1 MIVVDG
7 LALTLS
13 QVAEIIAPIPRFHYT
28 PAQTEDKLLC
38 NLRRSIYQ
46 GLLIFLG
53 LLLTSPAPAAST
65 QQTAPSS
72 IGKSDGNLPSLGAIK
87 DCLKEAR
94 SAECLDN
101 LFGEALKSHTTAEA
115 LQLIQGLE
123 AQDPELRRDCHPVV
137 HAIGRETFRL
147 KGNIHDSFSACNQ
160 TCHSGCYHGSVERF
174 LRGDEVY
181 SQTDKHPSQA
191 ELKQKAAVACDPN
204 TPMRLRFQ
212 CLHGLGHALM
222 FFSRY
227 DLGQSLGACDA
238 LPDDWSRNSCYGGV
252 FMENVSNST
261 NEKKNFSP
269 TEYHVPCNRMD
280 SKYRRECYMMQTS
293 RMSEMGLSTQRL
305 FDECDKAGEYR
316 EACTQSVGRDLSNRA
331 RVGQPGFAAQECE
344 MAREEIRRACV
355 RGIVYAL
362 VDNTWDGHYAMPF
375 CDHLSEEIDQ
385 DNCFKESAGYLRT
398 VFGKSNDEIIHDCSR
413 HAAKSR
419 LCHESALQ

>member
-13 QVAEIIAPIPRFHYT
+13 QVAEIVAPIPRFHYT

-137 HAIGRETFRL
+137 HAIRPVIRVVTMVR
-147 KGNIHDSFSACNQ
+147 SSAFSAA
-160 TCHSGCYHGSVERF
+160 TRF
-174 LRGDEVY
+174 ILRPT
-181 SQTDKHPSQA
+181 STPAKRSSSRKRPSRA
-191 ELKQKAAVACDPN
+191 IL
-204 TPMRLRFQ
+204 TPR
-212 CLHGLGHALM
+212 
-222 FFSRY
+222 
-227 DLGQSLGACDA
+227 
-238 LPDDWSRNSCYGGV
+238 
-252 FMENVSNST
+252 
-261 NEKKNFSP
+261 
-269 TEYHVPCNRMD
+269 
-280 SKYRRECYMMQTS
+280 
-293 RMSEMGLSTQRL
+293 
-305 FDECDKAGEYR
+305 
-316 EACTQSVGRDLSNRA
+316 
-331 RVGQPGFAAQECE
+331 
-344 MAREEIRRACV
+344 
-355 RGIVYAL
+355 
-362 VDNTWDGHYAMPF
+362 
-375 CDHLSEEIDQ
+375 
-385 DNCFKESAGYLRT
+385 
-398 VFGKSNDEIIHDCSR
+398 
-413 HAAKSR
+413 
-419 LCHESALQ
+419 